1 MGFWSRLFGRT
12 ADAPPA
18 VPPPAL
24 LAPAALEKA
33 RPQGN
38 MLASPEEAA
47 QAWRFDPQEILSASV
62 QGYVEPPVGS
72 LLGFSTLR
80 SMARLPPIAAI
91 IQTRLNQVAEFCR
104 PAEGSYRPGFR
115 LKLRD
120 ASRAPSRAE
129 QQAMQEMTTFFEHCG
144 RYQQPAELYDRVPF
158 ETFLRQ
164 FLRDSLELDQAAF
177 EVLPDR
183 LGRPAG
189 FQAVDGATIRR
200 AKPDLSRPT
209 DGRVRFVQVVQSRVV
224 AEWEPGRLCLAHRRP
239 RTDLTVHAY
248 GYSELEE
255 LARLV
260 TAWLFGFDYNMAVFR
275 NGASVK
281 GFMKAFGMTA
291 PQFQGMVNTWKTNV
305 SGVENAHVTPWFNL
319 PNKETSELIWTPMQ
333 FTNKDMQFFEWLGW
347 LYRLICAD
355 YQIDAVETGF
365 QFGNEGQKNTLS
377 EGSPADRIRSSL
389 ARGLHPLLRFTEYLF
404 NVHLVWPQYPE
415 LSFAFV
421 GQDDDTE
428 AQRIELDDKRVRS
441 THTLNEVRAER
452 DLEPLPWGDVI
463 LDPQAQAAKQAHEQP
478 AASPGGGFDG
488 PGGWDE
494 ANDLE
499 DDEVDD
505 LEEDEE
511 DEEDAPG
518 EGEARR
524 PAPKPQARAPLRR
537 SLQRTGSRRAEPRR
551 SRRLIDLL

>member
-1 MGFWSRLFGRT
+1 
-12 ADAPPA
+12 
-18 VPPPAL
+18 
-24 LAPAALEKA
+24 
-33 RPQGN
+33 
-38 MLASPEEAA
+38 
-47 QAWRFDPQEILSASV
+47 
-62 QGYVEPPVGS
+62 
-72 LLGFSTLR
+72 
-80 SMARLPPIAAI
+80 
-91 IQTRLNQVAEFCR
+91 
-104 PAEGSYRPGFR
+104 
-115 LKLRD
+115 
-120 ASRAPSRAE
+120 
-129 QQAMQEMTTFFEHCG
+129 
-144 RYQQPAELYDRVPF
+144 
-158 ETFLRQ
+158 
-164 FLRDSLELDQAAF
+164 
-177 EVLPDR
+177 VLPDR

-209 DGRVRFVQVVQSRVV
+209 TFDVRYVQVVESRVV

-239 RTDLTVHAY
+239 RTDLMVHAY

-260 TAWLFGFDYNMAVFR
+260 TAWLFGFDYNMALFR
-275 NGASVK
+275 QGASVK
-281 GFMKAFGMTA
+281 GFMKAFGVTGI
-291 PQFQGMVNTWKTNV
+291 QFQNMVQSWKTNHA
-305 SGVENAHVTPWFNL
+305 GLENAHTTPWFNI
-319 PNKETSELIWTPMQ
+319 PDKSTSDLVWTPMQ
-333 FTNKDMQFFEWLGW
+333 LTNKDMQFFEWLGW

-365 QFGNEGQKNTLS
+365 QFGNEGQKSTLS

-421 GQDDDTE
+421 GQDGDTE

-441 THTLNEVRAER
+441 THTLNELRAER

-478 AASPGGGFDG
+478 AAAPGGGFG
-488 PGGWDE
+488 EPGGWDE

-505 LEEDEE
+505 LDDEE
-511 DEEDAPG
+511 D
-518 EGEARR
+518 EARR
-524 PAPKPQARAPLRR
+524 PATKPLRR
-537 SLQRTGSRRAEPRR
+537 SLQHTGSRRAEPRR

>member
-18 VPPPAL
+18 APPPAL

-47 QAWRFDPQEILSASV
+47 QAWRFDPQEILSALV

-104 PAEGSYRPGFR
+104 PAEGSYQPGFR

-209 DGRVRFVQVVQSRVV
+209 TFDVRYVQVVESRVV

-239 RTDLTVHAY
+239 RTDLMVHAY

-260 TAWLFGFDYNMAVFR
+260 TAWLFGFDYNMALFR
-275 NGASVK
+275 QGASVK
-281 GFMKAFGMTA
+281 GFMKAFGVTGI
-291 PQFQGMVNTWKTNV
+291 QFQNMVQSWKTNHA
-305 SGVENAHVTPWFNL
+305 GLENAHTTPWFNI
-319 PNKETSELIWTPMQ
+319 PDKSTSDLVWTPMQ
-333 FTNKDMQFFEWLGW
+333 LTNKDMQFFEWLGW

-365 QFGNEGQKNTLS
+365 QFGNEGQKSTLS

-421 GQDDDTE
+421 GQDGDTE

-441 THTLNEVRAER
+441 THTLNELRAER

-478 AASPGGGFDG
+478 AAAPGGGFG
-488 PGGWDE
+488 EPGGWDE

-505 LEEDEE
+505 LDDEE
-511 DEEDAPG
+511 D
-518 EGEARR
+518 EARR
-524 PAPKPQARAPLRR
+524 PATKPLRR
-537 SLQRTGSRRAEPRR
+537 SLQHTGSRRAEPRR